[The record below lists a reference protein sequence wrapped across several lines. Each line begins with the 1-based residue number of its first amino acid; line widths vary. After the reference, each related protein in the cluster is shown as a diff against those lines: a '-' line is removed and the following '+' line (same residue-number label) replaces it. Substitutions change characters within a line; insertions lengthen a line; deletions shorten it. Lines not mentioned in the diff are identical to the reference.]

1 MATHD
6 YVISNGT
13 GAAVRADLNN
23 ALAAI
28 VSNNSSSSEPATK
41 YAYQWWADTNTGI
54 LKIRN
59 SANNGWVELLQLDGT
74 LTLENGSAAQPAL
87 AFRDDLDTGIFSEN
101 DNQFDITTGG
111 GKRLTV
117 DGSGRVG
124 IGVQPV
130 TEKLEISGAIRASSS
145 SANFNAGPESCLI
158 DFDLLGAR
166 VRVGHVNGS
175 TSNNRSV
182 AFIIANTEQG
192 RFDASGRFLVGTSTA
207 QNTLGLA
214 ANIQQFGGDASTASM
229 ALMRGDNSAQGAFL
243 VFSKSRNA
251 AVASRTIEVDGDE
264 LGNIFFVADD
274 GQDLTSSGAAIKAHI
289 DGPVGADDIPARLSF
304 WTCNDGQSAA
314 TEKMRLTQDGL
325 LLVGETVNGAGT
337 HVVKGSL
344 KIKTEA
350 GETHRLY
357 WIQGTGGYTLGNTGG
372 AAIAGIATSEAG
384 GVSQELAFETHR
396 NGSFHGEVMRL
407 TKAGRVCIG
416 LSSQVVS
423 KLFVSGGSFSVSGSD
438 ADFGSGGNRV
448 FLDHDSNNVRF
459 GSTGGGSAS
468 TRGIAFYTS
477 NGGTGTDQRMLLDP
491 SGDLMIGTTDE
502 EPGRGDTNVGAS
514 IRSDGRI
521 FSSVTGFSS
530 FNRNSDGAVIVF
542 ARSGTDVGNIAVT
555 ASGTTYNPTSDYRLK
570 ENVVD
575 ITDGIEKVKKLK
587 PYRYNFSTDP
597 AKKVIDGF
605 FAHEVSDIVAGAATG
620 YKDEVVTQEGLD
632 EGKYDNK
639 KSVGDIV
646 AQGLDY
652 SRLTPILTAAL
663 QEAIAKIETLETKV
677 AALESA

>member
-41 YAYQWWADTNTGI
+41 YAYQWWADTNSGI

-59 SANNGWVELLQLDGT
+59 STNNGWVELLQLDGT
-74 LTLENGSAAQPAL
+74 LTLEDGTESAPGL
-87 AFRDDLDTGIFSEN
+87 AFRDDLDTGIFSEAAN
-101 DNQFDITTGG
+101 EFNITTAG
-111 GKRLTV
+111 GKRLSI

-124 IGVQPV
+124 IAADPV
-130 TEKLEISGAIRASSS
+130 TDKLEVGGAIRSVSGSANFSAGPQGAILDYDS
-145 SANFNAGPESCLI
+145 SANI
-158 DFDLLGAR
+158 AR
-166 VRVGHVNGS
+166 VGS
-175 TSNNRSV
+175 IT
-182 AFIIANTEQG
+182 G
-192 RFDASGRFLVGTSTA
+192 ASGSARPLVFVLGGVEKARFSST
-207 QNTLGLA
+207 G
-214 ANIQQFGGDASTASM
+214 QFLIGDTNNPSGVQMVIDGGDVKHRVES
-229 ALMRGDNSAQGAFL
+229 G
-243 VFSKSRNA
+243 
-251 AVASRTIEVDGDE
+251 EVRR
-264 LGNIFFVADD
+264 IFF
-274 GQDLTSSGAAIKAHI
+274 I
-289 DGPVGADDIPARLSF
+289 
-304 WTCNDGQSAA
+304 N
-314 TEKMRLTQDGL
+314 
-325 LLVGETVNGAGT
+325 
-337 HVVKGSL
+337 
-344 KIKTEA
+344 
-350 GETHRLY
+350 
-357 WIQGTGGYTLGNTGG
+357 GTGGYNLGTTGG
-372 AAIAGIATSEAG
+372 AAIGCVGISDGG
-384 GVSQELAFETHR
+384 GVSQEIIFETHHE
-396 NGSFHGEVMRL
+396 GSFHGEVMRI
-407 TKAGRVCIG
+407 TKAGRVAIG

-423 KLFVSGGSFSVSGSD
+423 KLYVSGGSFSVSGSD
-438 ADFGSGGNRV
+438 ANFGAGGNRV
-448 FLDHDSNNVRF
+448 FLDQDANNVRF

-477 NGGTGTDQRMLLDP
+477 NGGTGTDQRMLLDA

-502 EPGRGDTNVGAS
+502 EPGRGDTNVGCS

-521 FSSVTGFSS
+521 FSSVTSFSS
-530 FNRNSDGAVIVF
+530 FNRNSDGAVVVF
-542 ARSGTDVGNIAVT
+542 ARSGTDVGNISVT

-663 QEAIAKIETLETKV
+663 QEAIEKIEILETKV
-677 AALESA
+677 AALEAV

>member
-59 SANNGWVELLQLDGT
+59 SSNNGWVELLQLDGT
-74 LTLENGSAAQPAL
+74 LTLENGSNTQPAL
-87 AFRDDLDTGIFSEN
+87 AFRDDLDTGIFSES

-111 GKRLTV
+111 GKRFSI

-124 IGVQPV
+124 IATQPV
-130 TEKLEISGAIRASSS
+130 SDKLEVLGAIRVTSS
-145 SANFNAGPESCLI
+145 SASFNAGPECG
-158 DFDLLGAR
+158 LLDYDASSSI
-166 VRVGHVNGS
+166 VRIGHVNGT
-175 TSNNRSV
+175 TSNFKS
-182 AFIIANTEQG
+182 
-192 RFDASGRFLVGTSTA
+192 LVFVI
-207 QNTLGLA
+207 
-214 ANIQQFGGDASTASM
+214 IQQFGGDASTASM
-229 ALMRGDNSAQGAFL
+229 CLMRGDNSAQGAFL

-251 AVASRTIEVDGDE
+251 AVASRTIVQDGDE
-264 LGNIFFVADD
+264 MGNIFFVADD
-274 GQDLTSSGAAIKAHI
+274 GNDLTSSVGAIKCHI
-289 DGPVGADDIPARLSF
+289 DGAPGSDDVPGRLSF
-304 WTCNDGQSAA
+304 WTTNDGHSGS
-314 TEKMRLTQDGL
+314 TEKMRLTQNGL
-325 LLVGETVNGAGT
+325 LLVGETINAAGT
-337 HVVKGSL
+337 HVFKGSV

-350 GETHRLY
+350 GETNRLY
-357 WIQGTGGYTLGNTGG
+357 WQAGTTGYALTTSGG
-372 AAIAGIATSEAG
+372 AAIAGITTSEAG
-384 GVSQELAFETHR
+384 GTSQELAFETHTQ
-396 NGSFHGEVMRL
+396 GSFHGEVMRI

-423 KLFVSGGSFSVSGSD
+423 KLFVANGSFSVAGSD
-438 ADFGSGGNRV
+438 ADFSSGGNRV
-448 FLDHDSNNVRF
+448 FLDQDGNNVRF

-468 TRGIAFYTS
+468 NRGIAFYTTNNES
-477 NGGTGTDQRMLLDP
+477 GTTQRMLLDA
-491 SGDLMIGTTDE
+491 SGDFMVGTTDE

-521 FSSVTGFSS
+521 FSSTTGFSS
-530 FNRNSDGAVIVF
+530 FNRNSDGAVVVF
-542 ARSGTDVGNIAVT
+542 ARSGTDVGNISVT

-575 ITDGIEKVKKLK
+575 ITDGIDKVKKLK

-677 AALESA
+677 AALEAA